1 MAERAAR
8 ARDGF
13 SEKRS
18 GMAGKSASQDDDVI
32 SDINVTPLVDIMLCL
47 LVIFMVTTSY
57 VVADSLK
64 VDLPEASTG
73 DSTLPSTVMITF
85 TVNPE
90 NGDRQLYLNGEKS
103 DETKLRQHIR
113 EQIGAGKK
121 DLQAVIA
128 ADKSASHGEVI
139 HLIDLVK
146 QEGIIKFALN
156 IESSS

>member
-1 MAERAAR
+1 
-8 ARDGF
+8 
-13 SEKRS
+13 
-18 GMAGKSASQDDDVI
+18 MAGKSASQDDDVI

-73 DSTLPSTVMITF
+73 DSTQPSTVMITF
-85 TVNPE
+85 TVNKE
-90 NGDRQLYLNGEKS
+90 SGERQLYLNGEKS
-103 DETKLRQHIR
+103 DETRLRKHIR
-113 EQIGAGKK
+113 EEIGAGKK

>member
-1 MAERAAR
+1 VSGGAGGD
-8 ARDGF
+8 DG
-13 SEKRS
+13 EIIS
-18 GMAGKSASQDDDVI
+18 G
-32 SDINVTPLVDIMLCL
+32 INVTPLVDVMLCL

-73 DSTLPSTVMITF
+73 DSTEPSTVMLTF
-85 TVNPE
+85 IIDPE
-90 NGDRQLYLNGEKS
+90 TRARVLYLNGEPS
-103 DETKLRQHIR
+103 DETKVRAHIKT
-113 EQIGAGKK
+113 EIAAGKK

-128 ADKSASHGEVI
+128 ADQKVSHGEVI

-156 IESSS
+156 IESPAG

>member
-1 MAERAAR
+1 
-8 ARDGF
+8 
-13 SEKRS
+13 
-18 GMAGKSASQDDDVI
+18 MAGKAGGDSDDVI

-73 DSTLPSTVMITF
+73 DATEPSVVMLTF
-85 TVNPE
+85 TVDKDT
-90 NGDRQLYLNGEKS
+90 GARQLYLNGDKT
-103 DETKLRQHIR
+103 DEAGLRAHIQKVKA
-113 EQIGAGKK
+113 EGKK
-121 DLQAVIA
+121 DVQAVIA

-139 HLIDLVK
+139 RLIDIVK

-156 IESSS
+156 IESGN

>member
-1 MAERAAR
+1 
-8 ARDGF
+8 
-13 SEKRS
+13 
-18 GMAGKSASQDDDVI
+18 MAGKAGGNDDDVI

-73 DSTLPSTVMITF
+73 ESTEPSTVMVTY
-85 TVNPE
+85 TVDDE
-90 NGDRQLYLNGEKS
+90 SGARKLYLNGEET
-103 DETKLRQHIR
+103 DEPKLRAHIQQ
-113 EQIGAGKK
+113 EIAAGKK

-128 ADKSASHGEVI
+128 AHKKASHGEVI

-146 QEGIIKFALN
+146 QEGITKFALN
-156 IESSS
+156 IESPN